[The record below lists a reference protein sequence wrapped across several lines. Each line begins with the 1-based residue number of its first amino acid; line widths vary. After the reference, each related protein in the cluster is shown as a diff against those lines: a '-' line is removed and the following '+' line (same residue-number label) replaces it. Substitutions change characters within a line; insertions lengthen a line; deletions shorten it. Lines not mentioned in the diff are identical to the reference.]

1 MFVPVILISG
11 VFFDVKH
18 VPSFLRDIAQAL
30 PLDHLIIG
38 ISGGLVAHHG
48 ALSGHLTA
56 LWVLA
61 VWTVVGVVL
70 AVRGFSWEARRD

>member
-1 MFVPVILISG
+1 VPVILISG

-30 PLDHLIIG
+30 PLDHLILG

-48 ALSGHLTA
+48 GLSKHLSD
-56 LWVLA
+56 LGVLG
-61 VWTVVGVVL
+61 VWTLVGVAA